1 MTDAASRH
9 EITSLLLQWR
19 NGGSEALQRLIPV
32 VYAELSRVARA
43 RLRGERAGHSLQTSE
58 LVHEAYLRL
67 VDVDRMSLE
76 NRAHFF
82 AVASRLMRQIL
93 VDHARRRDADKR
105 GGGVAMMSLSD
116 AAPAAPTL
124 PVPVVDI
131 LALDQ
136 ALDVLTALD
145 PRLGRVVELKFF
157 GGLTI
162 EETAAALD
170 VSQATVERDW
180 AVAKAWLYDRMSSA
194 RS

>member
-105 GGGVAMMSLSD
+105 GGGIAMMSLSD

-180 AVAKAWLYDRMSSA
+180 AVARAWLYDRMSSA

>member
-19 NGGSEALQRLIPV
+19 NGGSEALHRLIPV

-116 AAPAAPTL
+116 AAPAAPAL

-180 AVAKAWLYDRMSSA
+180 AVARAWLYDRMSSA
-194 RS
+194 RG